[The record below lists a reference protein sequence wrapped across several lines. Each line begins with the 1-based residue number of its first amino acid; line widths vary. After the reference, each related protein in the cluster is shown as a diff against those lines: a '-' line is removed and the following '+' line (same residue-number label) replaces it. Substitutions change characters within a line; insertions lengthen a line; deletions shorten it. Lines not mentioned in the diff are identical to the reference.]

1 MVSMVKKRTL
11 AQRIQHLQLVVLLA
25 VTFTLGYTL
34 GTQQS
39 TASAQDA
46 IQTTEEVFAPLFQ
59 AYELIQDQYINDI
72 ETDALVNGAIRGMV
86 EELDDPYS
94 NYVEPEF
101 YEFVDSD
108 LSGEIEGIGVV
119 ITETEDGEAIEILD
133 VLEDSPASRSGI
145 EVGDI
150 FYEVDGENAFGMTFL
165 ELASRVRGRAG
176 TTVNLTMQRGD
187 DLVIFDV
194 ERARIVIPNVE
205 YELLPG
211 DIAYVQLQ
219 QFSSPAQ
226 EQLEAAFA
234 DLDVNARNGLVL
246 DLRGNPGGFLSAA
259 VNIAGLF
266 IDEGT
271 LLIEEFSDGRV
282 ETFVVEGGAAYRV
295 DVDGNR
301 SLYSSS
307 ATYADITV
315 PIVVLV
321 DERSASASELVSGA
335 WQDNDVVTVIGT
347 KTFGK
352 GTVQIQNQLVNGGGM
367 RLTIAR
373 WLTPSGV
380 WISEQGV
387 TPDIVVAPSDN
398 GEDDTQLKAALE
410 YIGSLNAE

>member
-1 MVSMVKKRTL
+1 MVKKRTL